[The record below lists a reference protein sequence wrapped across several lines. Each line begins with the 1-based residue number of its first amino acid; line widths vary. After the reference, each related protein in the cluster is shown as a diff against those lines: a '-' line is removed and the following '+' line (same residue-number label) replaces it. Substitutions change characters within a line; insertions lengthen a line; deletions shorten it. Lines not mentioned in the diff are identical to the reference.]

1 MQPLLCTPVLRI
13 LSALQRDLDP
23 LDIEGLSK
31 LWRLTESSSPL
42 YRQTLASFFEQLSG
56 GFESELP
63 ATPIGVSSP
72 FLQSP
77 EPYISDW
84 IDFLDAY
91 LTPNK
96 PEMDHSNPSPENL
109 RYYLLAYLLS
119 ATFKDCSVIVKLDFL
134 RPGEPLQD
142 AKSDSVTVIDL
153 DPKRMDKL
161 RHWEKLD
168 QEIAQN
174 YSSVH
179 TKRVCVDEG
188 QTLTER

>member
-1 MQPLLCTPVLRI
+1 VQPLLRTPVLHI
-13 LSALQRDLDP
+13 LSDLQRDLDA

-31 LWRLTESSSPL
+31 LWRLTELSSPL
-42 YRQTLASFFEQLSG
+42 YQQTFSTFFEQISG
-56 GFESELP
+56 GSESEPP

-77 EPYISDW
+77 EPCISDW

-91 LTPNK
+91 LTPKK
-96 PEMDHSNPSPENL
+96 PEMDYSNPSPASL

-134 RPGEPLQD
+134 KPGAPQQD
-142 AKSDSVTVIDL
+142 VKPDSVTVIDL
-153 DPKRMDKL
+153 DPKSMNKL

-168 QEIAQN
+168 QEISQT
-174 YSSVH
+174 YSSVQV
-179 TKRVCVDEG
+179 KRVCVDER
-188 QTLTER
+188 QTLTRK